1 MWYDSSKRR
10 VGDEAGKLESWKVKK
25 LGSEEDEKRCR
36 GSGIRGQGFRILIN
50 MLSSFNR
57 L

>member
-10 VGDEAGKLESWKVKK
+10 EGDEAGKLESWKVKK